1 VGDIVAEF
9 SLFALG
15 WTFLGRS
22 LYAEFVG
29 DLFLGWL
36 LGIAFQY
43 FTIKP
48 LQNLTLRQGLTAAVK
63 SETLAII
70 TFEIGLFAWMAL
82 VYFVFFP
89 NPHLSPLEPGFWFMM
104 QIGMVI
110 GFLTSYPM
118 NRWLITVGL
127 KGVMG

>member
-1 VGDIVAEF
+1 
-9 SLFALG
+9 
-15 WTFLGRS
+15 
-22 LYAEFVG
+22 
-29 DLFLGWL
+29 L
-36 LGIAFQY
+36 LGVAFQY

-48 LQNLTLRQGLTAAVK
+48 VQNLTPRQRVMAAVK

-104 QIGMVI
+104 QIGMVV

-118 NRWLITVGL
+118 NRGLITVGW